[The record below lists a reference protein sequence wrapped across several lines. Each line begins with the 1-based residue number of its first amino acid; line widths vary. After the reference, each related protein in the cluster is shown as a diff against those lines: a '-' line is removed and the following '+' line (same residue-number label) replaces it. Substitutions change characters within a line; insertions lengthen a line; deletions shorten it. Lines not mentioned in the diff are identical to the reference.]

1 MWNKLVMVVEFEE
14 DKIQMP
20 STKAKEEIVY
30 VKFDKNKYSLVTK
43 EKYDKTLI
51 KTKINKEKNDNDK

>member
-1 MWNKLVMVVEFEE
+1 MVVEFEE

-43 EKYDKTLI
+43 EEYDKTLI